1 MDVSNLVKMAN
12 QIGQF
17 FEIYPDR
24 AEAQASVAEHLRR
37 FWEPRMRQAIVTHL
51 HASGAE
57 SGLTPLATAAIGLLD
72 EAARSRR

>member
-24 AEAQASVAEHLRR
+24 AAAEDPPGTRSTAS
-37 FWEPRMRQAIVTHL
+37 
-51 HASGAE
+51 
-57 SGLTPLATAAIGLLD
+57 
-72 EAARSRR
+72 